1 MLGRIRHSV
10 LVIAALSALAAPVCA
25 QQQPGTPPPKEPFI
39 DQTERAFRQSIET
52 ILKALE
58 KLVSSVPL
66 YEAPEVLE
74 NGDIIIRRKHPDKA
88 PKDQKQEKPDGTSR
102 T

>member
-1 MLGRIRHSV
+1 MVGLFRRTALVAAMLA
-10 LVIAALSALAAPVCA
+10 VIAAPVLAQEQPKAAP
-25 QQQPGTPPPKEPFI
+25 PKDTLT
-39 DQTERAFRQSIET
+39 DQTEKAFRQSIET

-58 KLVSSVPL
+58 KLVNSVPL

-74 NGDIIIRRKHPDKA
+74 NGDIIIRRKHPEKTPPDK
-88 PKDQKQEKPDGTSR
+88 KDQKSDGTSR